1 MWSGGRWVFEHKS
14 HLKNFHKSNISQN
27 HNVHFPQWPEQD
39 ALIESANWEIPGY
52 ATGVY
57 HVLVHNGKVLL
68 AQWCKR
74 EWINHLSSKVMWEQ
88 AKITDDSNEPSG
100 DCSAEKN
107 IKAMD
112 AYSKALQAGDMKSCL
127 PVLVSLFCF
136 SKMFLPPPRILPTP
150 SVASA
155 KFQCQELI
163 FMAFS
168 RRSGNR

>member
-1 MWSGGRWVFEHKS
+1 
-14 HLKNFHKSNISQN
+14 
-27 HNVHFPQWPEQD
+27 
-39 ALIESANWEIPGY
+39 
-52 ATGVY
+52 
-57 HVLVHNGKVLL
+57 
-68 AQWCKR
+68 
-74 EWINHLSSKVMWEQ
+74 MWEQ
-88 AKITDDSNEPSG
+88 AKITDDSNEPSR

-136 SKMFLPPPRILPTP
+136 SKMFLTPPRILPTP

-163 FMAFS
+163 FIAFS
-168 RRSGNR
+168 RDLGNR

>member
-1 MWSGGRWVFEHKS
+1 MWSGRRWVEHTS
-14 HLKNFHKSNISQN
+14 HPKNFEKSIFYMFTFLSGQSRTPWLRAQTGR
-27 HNVHFPQWPEQD
+27 FLAMPQGSTTFSSTTARFFQIND
-39 ALIESANWEIPGY
+39 
-52 ATGVY
+52 V
-57 HVLVHNGKVLL
+57 
-68 AQWCKR
+68 KR
-74 EWINHLSSKVMWEQ
+74 LWINHLSSKVMWEQ

-127 PVLVSLFCF
+127 PVLVSLFCL
-136 SKMFLPPPRILPTP
+136 SKMFLTPPRTLPTP

-155 KFQCQELI
+155 KFQCRELI
-163 FMAFS
+163 FIAFS